1 VVIAIAMA
9 RRRRYDPP
17 RAGTGER
24 RDGRPAR
31 EGEPMKKRASRK
43 NTKRKAKS
51 VGDLPVAKKKTDAV
65 KGGMAA
71 LPVDL
76 YASTDYLSA

>member
-1 VVIAIAMA
+1 
-9 RRRRYDPP
+9 
-17 RAGTGER
+17 
-24 RDGRPAR
+24 
-31 EGEPMKKRASRK
+31 MKKPVSRK

-51 VGDLPVAKKKTDAV
+51 VGDLPVAKKKTGAV